1 MNNVINDLKGVTGI
15 NNEYFIL
22 VIISIII
29 ILCLKVISKIICK
42 MYALNRHTSRN
53 IFKFNQSLNVITN
66 IIIFL
71 SIFLLWEGHLKN
83 VVTIISF
90 ISAGATIAL
99 RKSFLI

>member
-53 IFKFNQSLNVITN
+53 IFKLM
-66 IIIFL
+66 
-71 SIFLLWEGHLKN
+71 
-83 VVTIISF
+83 
-90 ISAGATIAL
+90 
-99 RKSFLI
+99 

>member
-42 MYALNRHTSRN
+42 M
-53 IFKFNQSLNVITN
+53 
-66 IIIFL
+66 
-71 SIFLLWEGHLKN
+71 
-83 VVTIISF
+83 
-90 ISAGATIAL
+90 
-99 RKSFLI
+99 